1 MPGETEA
8 EACSGARGQ
17 EGLNG
22 PGRQGGCSASS
33 TCSWKRTVDLAE
45 PLFSGHQLMQRSRC
59 HGAQVVSVPCLS
71 RTTDKPPPPFA
82 VCLLIIGPACPRPA
96 TQPSQQRSLGEQA
109 TLGTQAGPGLWGWP
123 LSAQVSSRG
132 CLLFRVSCPPRD
144 ACRVTGV
151 RLGTQGH
158 KKDAH
163 GGTARPPVTHKM
175 PTSPQGA
182 GRCHSRCTTP
192 GSEGAFIHDVSHPS
206 CLFLVPE
213 AWQGLSQEPRAVWSS
228 CMGASPRGTA
238 LPRIEGRIRVQE
250 APLRVGGS
258 GWAVS
263 PCAQDLGRSQG
274 LHWCPELLRTPPPHL
289 LLLQGPVC
297 PAGSHCHVFL
307 PRRRTATGDG
317 RSA

>member
-1 MPGETEA
+1 MPGARRALTGLGVRAAALPLPHVHGNGLLTLLSPYFLDISSCREA
-8 EACSGARGQ
+8 AAMGLRWSQCPVYPGQ
-17 EGLNG
+17 
-22 PGRQGGCSASS
+22 QTS
-33 TCSWKRTVDLAE
+33 
-45 PLFSGHQLMQRSRC
+45 
-59 HGAQVVSVPCLS
+59 
-71 RTTDKPPPPFA
+71 PPPFA

-109 TLGTQAGPGLWGWP
+109 TLGTQAGPGLWGWL

-192 GSEGAFIHDVSHPS
+192 GSEGAFIHDASHPS